1 MKNLRGYLK
10 LSSFL
15 IVLLTFFC
23 FAFIYFNDEIIK
35 LVLSIFIVILTSYIF
50 LNFQVRLWVINRSNY
65 NALLNNQVNYES
77 VKVTIKELTLI
88 LINVYFLINIVSNLW
103 VSNIDF
109 NFRNILIPIII
120 SFSLFLYIFIKIEMY
135 KFYIIKEMVCSII
148 IKIFKFIMKILVSII
163 TFAREVFLAI
173 RKLYFKI
180 KNLFILKLKIKIGW
194 ENYHR
199 HWKEK
204 LAMIKIAYEDSY

>member
-1 MKNLRGYLK
+1 MKNLRRYLK

-23 FAFIYFNDEIIK
+23 FAFIYLNDELKK
-35 LVLSIFIVILTSYIF
+35 LVLSIFIVILALYIL

-65 NALLNNQVNYES
+65 NALLNNQVNYEG
-77 VKVTIKELTLI
+77 VKVSVKELTLI
-88 LINVYFLINIVSNLW
+88 LINVYFLIDI

-120 SFSLFLYIFIKIEMY
+120 SFSLFLYTFIKIEMY
-135 KFYIIKEMVCSII
+135 KFYIIKEMICRII

-163 TFAREVFLAI
+163 SFAREVFLAI
-173 RKLYFKI
+173 KKLYFKI

-194 ENYHR
+194 ENYNR
-199 HWKEK
+199 HWNEK
-204 LAMIKIAYEDSY
+204 LAVIKIAYEDSS